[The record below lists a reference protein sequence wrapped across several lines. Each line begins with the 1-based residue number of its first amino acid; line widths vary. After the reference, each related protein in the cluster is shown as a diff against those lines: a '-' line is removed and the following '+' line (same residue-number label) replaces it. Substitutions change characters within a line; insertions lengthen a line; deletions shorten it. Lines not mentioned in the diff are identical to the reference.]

1 MYVDP
6 GINTS
11 ASNLKWVL
19 PYCKP
24 DLPRVVGA
32 LLLFIANNTMALT
45 IPILSGIIVDR
56 VIVGGH
62 VDELPRLCGLMIL
75 MTIIRVGARYGYQMW
90 MERFGQNSVY
100 RLVSDEYEKLH
111 ELDFTYFNHTRTGDI
126 MSRLTSDTDAIRHCL
141 SWVSYQIAD
150 CVVMF
155 VGALCVMFAIDW
167 RLALVLACVTPFIF
181 VLTRGLSTHAH
192 PLFFAIRNSLAS
204 LNSMVEENIE
214 GNRVVKAFVREP
226 YETEKFDEH
235 NDDYMQ
241 CNMALAYNSRK
252 YMPWLDGL
260 GFSLQ
265 LITLGLG
272 GFLVIKGYMTL
283 GNLVSFNSFLWMID
297 GPVRQSGWLI
307 NDWQRFNASC
317 IKIRKL
323 LTEQPRI
330 VEKPD
335 AVEAVKQAVTIVE
348 QVKHD
353 DEATGATGAPVAS
366 GTSGAQQ
373 STERKSCPLH
383 IKGDIRFDHV
393 SFAFPDDPETPI
405 LKDLDFTVPAGSKLG
420 ILGET
425 GAGKSTLVSL
435 ISRFYDPTVG
445 HVLID
450 GIDARDWPLTTL
462 RSQVCIVAQDTF
474 LFSDTIGG
482 NISTNAGGMRTVK
495 YGVTRD
501 YVRGLEVVLADGT
514 VMQVGGKQVKDA
526 SGISLKHLLI
536 GSEGTLAVITKCLL
550 RLVPKPEASLSVLVP
565 YADLKTGIQSVL
577 TILRANANPTAVE
590 FMERKVVALGER
602 FCGVSYPRPD
612 AGSYILLTFDGR
624 SEEVT
629 ANAARVCSLA
639 LQNGALDFIE
649 LSDARQ
655 CADIWRVRGA
665 LVKAVEAVSEQ
676 EPVDIVVPISRTADF
691 IRFISDLEARSG
703 MQMVSFGHAGDG
715 NVHLCVVRGER
726 DEETWQRELHEN
738 MDRAYAEAYR
748 LGGVASGE
756 HGIGL
761 SKRPYFLRQTAKE
774 NLQAMN
780 AIKTALDPQHILNN
794 GKSYLTGGNN
804 NAGTF

>member
-62 VDELPRLCGLMIL
+62 ADELPRLCGLMIL

-450 GIDARDWPLTTL
+450 GIDARDWPLATL

-482 NISTNAGGMRTVK
+482 NIGFG
-495 YGVTRD
+495 
-501 YVRGLEVVLADGT
+501 
-514 VMQVGGKQVKDA
+514 A
-526 SGISLKHLLI
+526 SGDSDDRYIQKMAQIAGADNFIRSMPQGYDTVVGESGSGKSTTLMEIMEFKQPQDGEIEMFGTKLEHKIPREKRRELRSAVQYVFQDPMSSLDPRLPIYDILAEPMKVQHYSKEQIRERI
-536 GSEGTLAVITKCLL
+536 GELM
-550 RLVPKPEASLSVLVP
+550 RLVELNPDQVDRFPTQFSGGQRQRIAIARALSVNPKLVLLDEP
-565 YADLKTGIQSVL
+565 VSALDVSIQ
-577 TILRANANPTAVE
+577 A
-590 FMERKVVALGER
+590 
-602 FCGVSYPRPD
+602 GV
-612 AGSYILLTFDGR
+612 INLLED
-624 SEEVT
+624 
-629 ANAARVCSLA
+629 
-639 LQNGALDFIE
+639 LQNKLGVAYLFVAHNLSVVRHISSRVAVMYLGRIVESGDTEDVFEHPLHPYTQALISAVPVPDPKAERTRQRIVLEGEVPSPTETFE
-649 LSDARQ
+649 GCPFMGRCPLMPKLSAEQQAR
-655 CADIWRVRGA
+655 C
-665 LVKAVEAVSEQ
+665 
-676 EPVDIVVPISRTADF
+676 
-691 IRFISDLEARSG
+691 
-703 MQMVSFGHAGDG
+703 
-715 NVHLCVVRGER
+715 RGER
-726 DEETWQRELHEN
+726 PAL
-738 MDRAYAEAYR
+738 
-748 LGGVASGE
+748 
-756 HGIGL
+756 
-761 SKRPYFLRQTAKE
+761 RPYDTSRPSGHQVACHFA
-774 NLQAMN
+774 
-780 AIKTALDPQHILNN
+780 
-794 GKSYLTGGNN
+794 
-804 NAGTF
+804 